1 MKEEK
6 SESIGKEMFT
16 QIRTLFPYG
25 DYLREDYKKYWQ
37 EPKVDE
43 LLYLGYYQLALS
55 ISSLL
60 SDYGW
65 TFRESF
71 NPETGQEFHKLEQI
85 ENSVYGEFIKFF
97 DFYFSYRKYS
107 SKYKEMSFTEYL
119 THQTNF

>member
-6 SESIGKEMFT
+6 NESIGKEMFT
-16 QIRTLFPYG
+16 QIRALFPHG
-25 DYLREDYKKYWQ
+25 DYLRQDYKKYWQ
-37 EPKVDE
+37 EPEVDE
-43 LLYLGYYQLALS
+43 LLYLSYYQLALS

-65 TFRESF
+65 TFRECVD
-71 NPETGQEFHKLEQI
+71 PETGQEFHKLEQM
-85 ENSVYGEFIKFF
+85 ENSIYGEFIKFF

-119 THQTNF
+119 IHQTNF